1 MHVTNRANT
10 EHVGQ
15 QTLGNIEKGVK
26 RRDFVAEDTREG
38 LRTRLVDKDPS
49 GRGKGEGGR
58 GRSRDGQGGD
68 EGPRGQVVVAAAST
82 AI

>member
-1 MHVTNRANT
+1 M
-10 EHVGQ
+10 
-15 QTLGNIEKGVK
+15 
-26 RRDFVAEDTREG
+26 
-38 LRTRLVDKDPS
+38 DKDPS

-58 GRSRDGQGGD
+58 GRSREGQGGD